1 MTFYSSSDQFDLL
14 REFIFSGPTNRPSLY
29 DSKFLMQIHDNDQ
42 KKIEMEKALESAKT
56 DYKKNIVEP
65 WESDRYFKME
75 KNLWI
80 YFLTE
85 PKKVHE
91 CIKEVQKKAAQKGS
105 LEYKALNIAGVSKAN

>member
-1 MTFYSSSDQFDLL
+1 
-14 REFIFSGPTNRPSLY
+14 
-29 DSKFLMQIHDNDQ
+29 MQIHDKEQ
-42 KKIEMEKALESAKT
+42 KKIEVEKAFELSRT
-56 DYKKNIVEP
+56 SYKKNIVEP
-65 WESDRYFKME
+65 WDSDRYFRME

-105 LEYKALNIAGVSKAN
+105 SGYKALNITGVSKATWFFYFWFLIFKMQSIA